1 MVLLKFRK
9 EFARRPYTT
18 LSEISDFMKVTAMR
32 ESSAQQT
39 NRKQAKKRL
48 LPALTPGHSPARTLC
63 HSRDCGNPVPSQKQ
77 REASCKTLASRIFSE
92 TGKGGSLYSESN
104 MNGACA

>member
-32 ESSAQQT
+32 ESRDKCE
-39 NRKQAKKRL
+39 RK
-48 LPALTPGHSPARTLC
+48 
-63 HSRDCGNPVPSQKQ
+63 
-77 REASCKTLASRIFSE
+77 
-92 TGKGGSLYSESN
+92 
-104 MNGACA
+104 